1 MSNVITMEQI
11 RAGLLNIHLQNEVHK
26 MNGLTVEQVAEQN
39 LKDVSVQLKSLV
51 PMLKPLIG
59 TLDESDL
66 DELTGTFID
75 QYIDKTLNEINLGIV
90 IIKSNNENVVEE
102 IGLDAK
108 FAIDLLE
115 ASKATLDQSKKE
127 AIDLIK
133 SFAKGKEEV
142 KYS

>member
-1 MSNVITMEQI
+1 
-11 RAGLLNIHLQNEVHK
+11 
-26 MNGLTVEQVAEQN
+26 
-39 LKDVSVQLKSLV
+39 
-51 PMLKPLIG
+51 MLKPLIG

-115 ASKATLDQSKKE
+115 ASKATLDQFKKE

>member
-115 ASKATLDQSKKE
+115 ASKATLDQFKKE

>member
-11 RAGLLNIHLQNEVHK
+11 RVGLLNIHLQNEVHK

-115 ASKATLDQSKKE
+115 ASKATLDQFKKE